1 MPQRKTLKD
10 LLDANKD
17 VGASI
22 LLKAL
27 FPDRETDE
35 AGATKGCD
43 CPGCQ
48 HQRAMNEAATKAE
61 APSAPDAEGGLVQT
75 IASLVVNNEIVSVG
89 FTVPETEDVQQRV
102 AVRFSEDSIAEVL
115 TADQAR
121 ILGQALLAAANH
133 ID

>member
-1 MPQRKTLKD
+1 MPARKTLKD
-10 LLDANKD
+10 LLAANKD
-17 VGASI
+17 VGATL

-27 FPDRETDE
+27 LPDRETDE

-48 HQRAMNEAATKAE
+48 HQRAMHGAATKAE
-61 APSAPDAEGGLVQT
+61 APSEPDAKGGLVQT

-89 FTVPETEDVQQRV
+89 FTVPEQADEQQRV
-102 AVRFSEDSIAEVL
+102 AMRFSQDSIAEVL
-115 TADQAR
+115 TADEAR
-121 ILGQALLAAANH
+121 ILGHALLAAANH

>member
-1 MPQRKTLKD
+1 MRKRTTLAD
-10 LLDANKD
+10 LLKAN
-17 VGASI
+17 GETPTSA

-27 FPDRETDE
+27 FPQLEADE
-35 AGATKGCD
+35 SGATKGCD
-43 CPGCQ
+43 CPACQ
-48 HQRAMNEAATKAE
+48 QVRASYGQNNMLKE
-61 APSAPDAEGGLVQT
+61 PDAEGGLVQT
-75 IASLVVNNEIVSVG
+75 IASLVVNDEIVSVG

-102 AVRFSEDSIAEVL
+102 AVRFSQDSIAEVL

>member
-1 MPQRKTLKD
+1 MPKRKTLKD
-10 LLDANKD
+10 LLDTNKD
-17 VGASI
+17 VGASL
-22 LLKAL
+22 LLKTL

-48 HQRAMNEAATKAE
+48 HQRAMHGAATKAE
-61 APSAPDAEGGLVQT
+61 APSEPDAEGGLVQT

-89 FTVPETEDVQQRV
+89 FTVPKQVDQQQRV
-102 AVRFSEDSIAEVL
+102 AVRFSQDDIAEVL
-115 TADQAR
+115 TADEAR
-121 ILGQALLAAANH
+121 ILGHALLAAANH